1 MRNAQVTDAELAAR
15 AAAGDGAAFG
25 QLVDRYAPQIRRVT
39 RALLRDPEDADD
51 AAQDALLACWR
62 HIARYDPERPF
73 GPWLTRIA
81 VNSAHDTRRRR
92 QVRAAEPLAPDL
104 PAATASPESN
114 TSRAEFRARLDRAL
128 HDLPERQRMAVTL
141 FDAEGFGHR
150 EIAEILGVPEGTVRS
165 DVFHARRAL
174 REALAPYEGVTL

>member
-15 AAAGDGAAFG
+15 AAAGDGDAFG
-25 QLVDRYAPQIRRVT
+25 QLVGRYAPQIRRIT
-39 RALLRDPEDADD
+39 RALLRDPADADD
-51 AAQDALLACWR
+51 AAQEALLACWR
-62 HIARYDPERPF
+62 HLARYDPERPF

-81 VNSAHDTRRRR
+81 VNAAHDLRRRG
-92 QVRAAEPLAPDL
+92 QVRATEPLAAEL
-104 PAATASPESN
+104 PSGAASPEAN
-114 TSRAEFRARLDRAL
+114 ASRAEFRARLDQAL
-128 HDLPERQRMAVTL
+128 HGLNERQRMAVVL

-174 REALAPYEGVTL
+174 REALAPYEGLTL